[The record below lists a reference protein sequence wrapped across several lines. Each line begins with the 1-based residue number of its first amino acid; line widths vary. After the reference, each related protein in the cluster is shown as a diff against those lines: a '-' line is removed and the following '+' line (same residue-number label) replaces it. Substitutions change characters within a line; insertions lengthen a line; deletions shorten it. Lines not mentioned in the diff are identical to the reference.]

1 MMSFFETIA
10 TWWIS
15 RRASRGPKAVAAAA
29 GRTPAV
35 VITGGGSGI
44 GLAIARQFAP
54 RASAIVLIGRH
65 EKRLQVAAR
74 GLAKAHSGLR
84 ILTLALDVGRPNAAE
99 ILLQWL
105 ENEELLCDVLVN
117 SAGAGLSGPFAACD
131 SNELE
136 ALIATNVA
144 GLSRL
149 TRAVLPGMLARGSGG
164 VLSIASLGGVI
175 PGPWQAAYYASKAY
189 VISLSEAISAE
200 TAGRGVRVAVVLPG
214 PVLTRFHARMGSEA
228 ALYRRLIVA
237 STPDRIAR
245 IAVRNFR
252 LGRRVIAPGPIPT
265 ILAYA
270 LRILPHTVTVPIIGW
285 LLAVRRARGRPRQ
298 GPP

>member
-15 RRASRGPKAVAAAA
+15 RRASRGSKAVAAAA

-35 VITGGGSGI
+35 IITGGGSGI

-74 GLAKAHSGLR
+74 GLAKAHNGLR
-84 ILTLALDVGRPNAAE
+84 ILTFALDVGRPNAGE

-117 SAGAGLSGPFAACD
+117 SAACD

-245 IAVRNFR
+245 IAVRSFR

-270 LRILPHTVTVPIIGW
+270 LRILPHTLTVPIIGW